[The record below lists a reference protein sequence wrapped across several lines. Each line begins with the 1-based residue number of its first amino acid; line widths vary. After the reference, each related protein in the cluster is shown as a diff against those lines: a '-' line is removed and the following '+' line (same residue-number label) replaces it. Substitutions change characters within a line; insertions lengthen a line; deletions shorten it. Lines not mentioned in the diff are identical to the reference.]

1 MKSVIDMLFIG
12 GIMNVENMKRRLMW
26 YGMMLFF
33 LGLLTGFAETNFSNL
48 RMGLAAHLEGLM
60 NGIFLLVLGAIWGEI
75 QLSSQLRAAS
85 FWLMLYGTYSNW
97 LFTMLAAVFGTGVL
111 SPVLAPGFKAAVWQE
126 GLVQIGFISVGIA
139 ITAGTVIALWGLRRD
154 AQEMN

>member
-60 NGIFLLVLGAIWGEI
+60 NGIFLLVLGAIWGETSYL
-75 QLSSQLRAAS
+75 LSFERQ
-85 FWLMLYGTYSNW
+85 
-97 LFTMLAAVFGTGVL
+97 VFG
-111 SPVLAPGFKAAVWQE
+111 
-126 GLVQIGFISVGIA
+126 
-139 ITAGTVIALWGLRRD
+139 
-154 AQEMN
+154 

>member
-1 MKSVIDMLFIG
+1 
-12 GIMNVENMKRRLMW
+12 MNVENMKRRLMW

-111 SPVLAPGFKAAVWQE
+111 SPVLAPGFKAAAWQE